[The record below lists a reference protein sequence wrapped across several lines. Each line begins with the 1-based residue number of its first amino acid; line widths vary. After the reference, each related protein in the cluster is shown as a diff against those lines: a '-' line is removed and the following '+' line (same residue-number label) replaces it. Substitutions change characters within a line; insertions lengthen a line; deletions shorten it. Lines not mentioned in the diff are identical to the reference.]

1 MPARSFNPMLKT
13 TYASWTFIA
22 IWLLLNSPFPWRD
35 AKLSKCRVAVA
46 CCAAPKDSPAKRS
59 TSALLLAF
67 AFLLAAL
74 VRLVFVHRLPIR
86 DSRANGRRKEWL
98 CSNGSPRH
106 WTARSHTDGMEDPVQ
121 NCRRRCFYRAETN
134 ITLLPPPAIFLLAVA
149 TLLRPGPVVHKV
161 SVVDR
166 PADHIP
172 KALTVPRSFSFFAA
186 NNEKVLR

>member
-1 MPARSFNPMLKT
+1 MALRAIEPHGITPMGWKIRFKIAAAA
-13 TYASWTFIA
+13 AS
-22 IWLLLNSPFPWRD
+22 
-35 AKLSKCRVAVA
+35 
-46 CCAAPKDSPAKRS
+46 
-59 TSALLLAF
+59 
-67 AFLLAAL
+67 
-74 VRLVFVHRLPIR
+74 
-86 DSRANGRRKEWL
+86 
-98 CSNGSPRH
+98 
-106 WTARSHTDGMEDPVQ
+106 TA
-121 NCRRRCFYRAETN
+121 AETN